1 MEVGDKIIRLRS
13 EKGVSQNT
21 LARRSGIGQST
32 LSEIESKKKSPNV
45 VTLEKICIALDLTLA
60 EFFADVSGQAT
71 VAAHRSDREYGD
83 LPAEAIER
91 IEELKALYRL
101 KYRIDKDAQK

>member
-1 MEVGDKIIRLRS
+1 MDYGKRIRELRAQVGIS
-13 EKGVSQNT
+13 GAE
-21 LARRSGIGQST
+21 LARRAVLDSSQISK
-32 LSEIESKKKSPNV
+32 IENGASKPSLAA
-45 VTLEKICIALDLTLA
+45 LERICDALDLTLA